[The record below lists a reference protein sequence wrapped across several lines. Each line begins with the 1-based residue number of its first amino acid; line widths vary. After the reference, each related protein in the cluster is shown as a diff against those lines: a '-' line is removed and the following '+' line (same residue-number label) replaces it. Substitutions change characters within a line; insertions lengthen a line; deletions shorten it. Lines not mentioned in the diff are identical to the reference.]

1 MKLLKKMAARA
12 VLLWPLACG
21 APASGG
27 GAAVEPIVDAAVDGL
42 VDVAATDQPD
52 TGVQIDVVVGDAAAD
67 ATKPSGTRPNFVIFV
82 GEAIGWTGTSVQLD
96 PNVPSINNTEFQTP
110 NLDEMAQNGA
120 RFSHFYAASPRC
132 MPTRAALFSGQS
144 PARLHMTFI
153 PADASGAAGNG
164 TVTPPTTVTDLPS
177 TTPTIASYLKGGGYA
192 TAHYGKWHA
201 GNTAPEKYGYDVSDG
216 PTSNTGP
223 GKVKTPN
230 PVEVYGMTDRAL
242 AFIEQAVK
250 DGKPFY
256 VHISNYN
263 ARDTTEVT
271 ADSLAK
277 VQALNPGITDPKQIG
292 LIAGGL
298 DFDINIGR
306 IRAKLKELGVADNT
320 YTLYTSD
327 HGGQDNWSN
336 APLAENKGTVWE
348 GGIRVPLV
356 WSGPSIPA
364 GMETAKRATTVDIFR
379 TIATLAGLNV
389 PLPDTLEGG
398 DLTQLLQGDGNALI
412 QRPYEPLVIHFPHYD
427 HDPLGPASAILL
439 GDFKFVRFYQGNL
452 LKLFDLSKDLSE
464 KNDLSTQMPDK
475 VAALDAAMQAYLQAV
490 GAQMPV
496 VK

>member
-1 MKLLKKMAARA
+1 MKYSRTIAVVFLLAS
-12 VLLWPLACG
+12 LGACSDSS
-21 APASGG
+21 AG
-27 GAAVEPIVDAAVDGL
+27 GAAPVTDPS
-42 VDVAATDQPD
+42 DVAADSAVTDQVD
-52 TGVQIDVVVGDAAAD
+52 TGPAIDVVVGDAAAD
-67 ATKPSGTRPNFVIFV
+67 TTIPSGKHPNFVIFV

-96 PNVPSINNTEFQTP
+96 PGVPSVNNTEFQTP

-164 TVTPPTTVTDLPS
+164 TVTPPTTVTDLPTS
-177 TTPTIASYLKGGGYA
+177 TPTIASYLKTGGYA

-201 GNTAPEKYGYDVSDG
+201 GNTPPEQYGYDVSDG

-230 PVEVYGMTDRAL
+230 PVEVYGMTDRAI

-277 VQALNPGITDPKQIG
+277 VQQLNPTITDAKQIG

-306 IRAKLKELGVADNT
+306 IRAKLKELGVDGNT
-320 YTLYTSD
+320 YTVYTSD

-348 GGIRVPLV
+348 GGIRVPLI
-356 WSGPSIPA
+356 WDGPTIPA

-379 TIATLAGLNV
+379 TFATLSGLTT
-389 PLPDTLEGG
+389 PLPDALEGG
-398 DLTQLLQGDGNALI
+398 DLTQLLEGDGNALI

-439 GDFKFVRFYQGNL
+439 GDYKFVRFYQGNL
-452 LKLFDLSKDLSE
+452 LKLFDLSKDMSE
-464 KNDLSTQMPDK
+464 KNDLSTTMPDK
-475 VAALDAAMQAYLQAV
+475 MAALDAAMQAYLLAV
-490 GAQMPV
+490 NAQMPT